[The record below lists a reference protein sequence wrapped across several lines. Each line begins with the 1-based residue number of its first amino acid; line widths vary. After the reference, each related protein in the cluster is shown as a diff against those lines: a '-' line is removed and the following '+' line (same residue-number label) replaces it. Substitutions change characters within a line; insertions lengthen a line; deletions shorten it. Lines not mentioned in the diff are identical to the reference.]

1 MTLKLPMILRSFKII
16 ISLFFF
22 FVVTFQVYGEEK
34 IDIWK
39 NNKVNSSSENKDN
52 NTSSE
57 GTNEEKINQ
66 NSVSN
71 ESILIKEQQLS
82 KKDEIKIF
90 GIYDPEEFNLNLN
103 MWSSTKAE
111 DVKASI
117 KRIKKIKLSNTSNEI
132 LEKIL
137 LSFSYPPEGMTEK
150 EFTDIKINWLIENQ
164 RSDLIENF
172 LKQNKEFDGKRRVV
186 QYLVDENISKANIK
200 EGCNKISFIDS
211 SIKDSYLEKFKIYC
225 LVFNEKKNEARLLLD
240 LLREQKQ
247 SDKFF
252 DDKIN
257 FLLGISS
264 TTDKKVNDKNLLNFY
279 LSSVTIKDFSYEP
292 SKKTKKE
299 IWKFLSSSNLIKL
312 EDITDKE
319 KLKNLELAAN
329 QGRLNRNTIFE
340 IYKQIPFNLNKL
352 INAKNVYQSLEG
364 SDARPLIYQKFLL
377 SENVDSKLDYLFIL
391 EDLFKKAKIQN
402 IYGEFL
408 SERLK
413 EIGLENIPEKYKEI
427 AESRILSNEEIQFG
441 KVKYNDKILHQSKV
455 LKFYLENEDQKKV
468 QKDIDKIFKKIIKN
482 KKYFFSAKDLALVD
496 ALLKD
501 GFNLPSNFNYKELS
515 EKYDV
520 PKNLLQLIDKK
531 QNAFLTL
538 KIVEIIGED
547 EPHQLDSETI
557 YFITNLL
564 NEMNLINIRNK
575 VIISALPQRV

>member
-57 GTNEEKINQ
+57 GKNEEKINQ
-66 NSVSN
+66 NSVLN
-71 ESILIKEQQLS
+71 KSILIEEQQLS

-132 LEKIL
+132 LENIL

-172 LKQNKEFDGKRRVV
+172 LKQNKEFDGKRRAV

-299 IWKFLSSSNLIKL
+299 IWKFLSASNLIKL

-329 QGRLNRNTIFE
+329 QGRLDRNTIFE

-377 SENVDSKLDYLFIL
+377 SENVDSQLDYLFIL

-402 IYGEFL
+402 IYSEFL

-413 EIGLENIPEKYKEI
+413 EIGLENIPDEYKEI
-427 AESRILSNEEIQFG
+427 AESRILSKEEIQFG